1 MSIGRGKLEK
11 NSGLILT
18 HNIDLSKKMP
28 AKIGTGG
35 RVTQLVQIHILC
47 FHIMCDQF
55 SRNGFQPKIS
65 RRSMDSM
72 LSSERD
78 GKSSKR

>member
-35 RVTQLVQIHILC
+35 RVTWIVV
-47 FHIMCDQF
+47 
-55 SRNGFQPKIS
+55 
-65 RRSMDSM
+65 
-72 LSSERD
+72 ERD
-78 GKSSKR
+78 TEYITQEMGENCDMEDKLTGKLNSQMD